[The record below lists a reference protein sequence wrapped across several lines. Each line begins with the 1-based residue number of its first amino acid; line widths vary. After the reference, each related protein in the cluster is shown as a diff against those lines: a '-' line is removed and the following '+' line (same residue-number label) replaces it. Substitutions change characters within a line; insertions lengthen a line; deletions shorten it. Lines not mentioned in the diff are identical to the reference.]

1 MLDGVLYHES
11 DLDLEEHYTDTHGV
25 HRDQLRRLRDGRHAV
40 LPAHPQP
47 APPHALARAILYG
60 EIKIDPAKLKMLD
73 KLAARAGWYTFVS
86 AQAHAIAT
94 RKAPWV
100 PALGL
105 DAERGQIPDHAPV
118 AQP

>member
-11 DLDLEEHYTDTHGV
+11 DLDLEEHYTDTHGYTEIIFAAFGMV
-25 HRDQLRRLRDGRHAV
+25 GMRFCPRIRSLHRPTPWRGPSPTARSRST
-40 LPAHPQP
+40 LPSSRCWTSW
-47 APPHALARAILYG
+47 PP
-60 EIKIDPAKLKMLD
+60 
-73 KLAARAGWYTFVS
+73 RAGWYTFVS

-94 RKAPWV
+94 GKAPWV

-118 AQP
+118 AQS